1 MISGRF
7 SNNIYLNIT
16 TGMAKTR
23 LHFMPGP
30 TFLHRCVSERHILDI
45 VSVYHNCECC
55 CHYHLFWAFWNK
67 LLSLNFSFIDV
78 LRNMFV
84 VQAQACIFIYWNCH
98 FKIKNH
104 KQMFRLCFVWCHPKH
119 SVVLVALRP
128 SSVKQTVYTLLQC
141 WYVTKFIIQWYALK
155 SNVLE

>member
-1 MISGRF
+1 MFAKWSKALQLDVRWSLEDF
-7 SNNIYLNIT
+7 PKIYILYIFFA

-84 VQAQACIFIYWNCH
+84 VQAQAVYLSTETAILKL
-98 FKIKNH
+98 KITN
-104 KQMFRLCFVWCHPKH
+104 RCFV
-119 SVVLVALRP
+119 SVFFGAT
-128 SSVKQTVYTLLQC
+128 QNIQC
-141 WYVTKFIIQWYALK
+141 FL
-155 SNVLE
+155 